1 MDDMMNLM
9 SKCYNSFMQIL
20 TVIPLQKN
28 TFTEELTYFSST
40 DMPLGSIVTITI
52 RNKKMLGLVVY
63 KVDANTIKS
72 QIKNMDFNIKKV
84 VEAKEFSI
92 FRDEFIESALLTS
105 KYFANN
111 KSSTISYL
119 IPQIIKENYDLIT
132 KTYTKE
138 KKENNS
144 TNKNIQTEKL
154 LFQAPYED
162 RLSYYK
168 TLIRASFA
176 NKKSIHIVMPTMHD
190 IKEFEKNLQKGI
202 ENFTFAIHG
211 GISPKKILKQ
221 IEEILNTDHPILIIG
236 TAQYLSIPR
245 SDVGTIIIEKE
256 SSNAYKT
263 TFKPFFDLRVFAEIY
278 ASKIQARIIFADT
291 FLRFETI
298 ARRELENMNELEPLS
313 FRINFN
319 GNIKILERKK
329 DNTQKEVSSKKW
341 RILSEDSIREIEQ
354 TLSQNKNVFV
364 FSLRKGLATYT
375 VCRNCQTEVNC
386 DECHS
391 PLVLY
396 TSLKSQKRIF
406 SCNKCKVEKNPL
418 MTCSYCDSWDL
429 TPLGIGTDTVVEE
442 LKSIF
447 PESKILKLDKENAKT
462 NAGADKIAKEFEN
475 HKGAILVGTEMAL
488 FYFKEKVDL
497 SLIASFDGLWT
508 IPHFK
513 INEKILQIITSMLQ
527 VTDNKFIIET
537 KNPKE
542 TLLQSV
548 SNTNLLSYIRE
559 ELTDRKI
566 LEYPPYKRFIKIS
579 YTGDKEETIK
589 VKNFL
594 GEYFQKYNPSIFGGF
609 VSQSKNKYITNTLIK
624 VDKKD
629 WSLPSLLVGGQIDE
643 VLYEKISELPNSFN
657 IQIDPEDLL

>member
-1 MDDMMNLM
+1 
-9 SKCYNSFMQIL
+9 MQIL

-63 KVDANTIKS
+63 TVDANTMKS
-72 QIKNMDFNIKKV
+72 EIKNMDFNIKKI

-138 KKENNS
+138 KKESNN
-144 TNKNIQTEKL
+144 NHKNIQTEKL

-162 RLSYYK
+162 RLSSYK

-176 NKKSIHIVMPTMHD
+176 NKKSIFIVLPTMQD
-190 IKEFEKNLQKGI
+190 IKEFEINLQKGI
-202 ENFTFAIHG
+202 ENFIFSFYG
-211 GISPKKILKQ
+211 GLNPKKLLKK
-221 IEEILNTDHPILIIG
+221 IDEALNTDHPILILG

-245 SDVGTIIIEKE
+245 YDIGTIIIEKE

-263 TFKPFFDLRVFAEIY
+263 IFKPFFDLRVYAEIY
-278 ASKIQARIIFADT
+278 ASKIQSRIIFADT
-291 FLRFETI
+291 FLRFETV

-319 GNIKILERKK
+319 GNIKIIERKK

-341 RILSEDSIREIEQ
+341 RILNEESIREIEQ
-354 TLSQNKNVFV
+354 TLSQKKNVFA

-375 VCRNCQTEVNC
+375 VCRNCQTEVTC
-386 DECHS
+386 DSCS
-391 PLVLY
+391 APLVLY

-418 MTCSYCDSWDL
+418 MTCSYCGSWDL

-442 LKSIF
+442 LTSLF
-447 PESKILKLDKENAKT
+447 PTTKILKLDKESAKT
-462 NAGADKIAKEFEN
+462 NSGAEKIIKEFSA
-475 HKGAILVGTEMAL
+475 KGGSASGGEGSILVGTEMAL
-488 FYFKEKVDL
+488 FYLKEKVDL

-513 INEKILQIITSMLQ
+513 MSEKILQIILG
-527 VTDNKFIIET
+527 VINKTENTFIIET
-537 KNPKE
+537 KNV
-542 TLLQSV
+542 QDDIIRSV
-548 SNTNLLSYIRE
+548 QNKNLLSYVRE
-559 ELTDRKI
+559 ELQDRKI

-579 YTGDKEETIK
+579 YNGDKEETKK
-589 VKNFL
+589 VKDFL
-594 GEYFQKYNPSIFGGF
+594 TEYLKEYNPTIFGGF
-609 VSQSKNKYITNTLIK
+609 ISKSKNQYITNTLLK
-624 VDKKD
+624 LEKKD
-629 WSLPSLLVGGQIDE
+629 WSLPSLSLEGN
-643 VLYEKISELPNSFN
+643 LNEKLSKKLSDLPETFN

>member
-1 MDDMMNLM
+1 
-9 SKCYNSFMQIL
+9 MQIL

-63 KVDANTIKS
+63 AVDANTMKS
-72 QIKNMDFNIKKV
+72 EIKNMDFNIKKI

-138 KKENNS
+138 KKESNN
-144 TNKNIQTEKL
+144 NHKNIQTEKL

-176 NKKSIHIVMPTMHD
+176 NKKSIFIVLPTMQD
-190 IKEFEKNLQKGI
+190 IKEFEINLQKGI
-202 ENFTFAIHG
+202 ENFIFSFYG
-211 GISPKKILKQ
+211 GLNPKKLLKK
-221 IEEILNTDHPILIIG
+221 IDEALNTDHPILILG

-245 SDVGTIIIEKE
+245 YDIGTIIIEKE

-263 TFKPFFDLRVFAEIY
+263 IFKPLFDLRVYTEIF
-278 ASKIQARIIFADT
+278 ASKIQSRIIFADT
-291 FLRFETI
+291 FLRFETV

-319 GNIKILERKK
+319 GNIKIIERKK
-329 DNTQKEVSSKKW
+329 DTTQKEVSSKKW
-341 RILSEDSIREIEQ
+341 RILNEESIREIEE
-354 TLSQNKNVFV
+354 TLSQKKNVFV

-375 VCRNCQTEVNC
+375 VCRNCQTEVTC
-386 DECHS
+386 DSCS
-391 PLVLY
+391 APLVLY

-418 MTCSYCDSWDL
+418 MTCSYCGSWDL

-442 LKSIF
+442 LTSLF
-447 PESKILKLDKENAKT
+447 PTTKIVKLDKESAKT
-462 NAGADKIAKEFEN
+462 NSGAEKIIKEFE
-475 HKGAILVGTEMAL
+475 GDSGTILVGTEMAL
-488 FYFKEKVDL
+488 FYLKEKVDL

-513 INEKILQIITSMLQ
+513 INEKILQIITSILQ
-527 VTDNKFIIET
+527 ITENKFIIET

-542 TLLQSV
+542 NLLQSI
-548 SNTNLLSYIRE
+548 SSTNLLSFIRE
-559 ELTDRKI
+559 ELADRKI

-579 YTGDKEETIK
+579 YTADKEETSK

-624 VDKKD
+624 LDKKD
-629 WSLPSLLVGGQIDE
+629 WSLPSLSVGGQIDE
-643 VLYEKISELPNSFN
+643 VLYEKISELPNTFN